1 MSRSVQYL
9 PALLISLILF
19 QCTKPVSPKASK
31 VLLNGVVATVD
42 SSNSMVEAI
51 AIKDDRILALG
62 STVEIQKYIGP
73 ETEVLDVEGA
83 FVMPGFIESHGHF
96 SGLGSSLINLNFMHT
111 KSWDEIVAMVDS
123 AVQQAQPG
131 EWIIGRGWHQE
142 KWTEPLDRSVLGY
155 PYHDRLSAISPDNP
169 VLLSHASGHSVF
181 ANKKAM
187 DLAGINHETPDPF
200 GGEIV
205 RDASGEAIGVFEE
218 TAMSLI
224 RSQYQ
229 DYLKG
234 VSTEEKYS
242 TWLKG
247 IRLAEK
253 DCLSKGITSFE
264 DAGTSVRE
272 LQDYIRLAEKQELNL
287 RLWVMMRD
295 EMSRMQAVADQ
306 YPKINVGNRHFLTI
320 RAVKAYIDGALGS
333 FGAWLLEPYAD
344 KAGFVGQNTTKM
356 EELEQNANLCINH
369 NLQLCI
375 HAIGDRANHQ
385 VIDLY
390 EKTFQAHPDQHD
402 LRWRIEHAQ
411 HIDTADIPRFH
422 QLGIIASMQGI
433 HCTSD
438 APFVEKRLGTFRAK
452 YESYPW
458 RSLWDQG
465 AIIANGTDAPV
476 EDADPIQCYYATVT
490 RKRADNGFTFFPE
503 QCLTRQEALQTYT
516 INGAYAAFEED
527 LKGSLVPGKLADI
540 VVLDTNLLTCPEE
553 AILTTKVLYTL
564 VGGEVKY
571 SANGKQ

>member
-1 MSRSVQYL
+1 M
-9 PALLISLILF
+9 F
-19 QCTKPVSPKASK
+19 KT
-31 VLLNGVVATVD
+31 
-42 SSNSMVEAI
+42 
-51 AIKDDRILALG
+51 
-62 STVEIQKYIGP
+62 
-73 ETEVLDVEGA
+73 
-83 FVMPGFIESHGHF
+83 FF
-96 SGLGSSLINLNFMHT
+96 SI
-111 KSWDEIVAMVDS
+111 
-123 AVQQAQPG
+123 
-131 EWIIGRGWHQE
+131 
-142 KWTEPLDRSVLGY
+142 
-155 PYHDRLSAISPDNP
+155 
-169 VLLSHASGHSVF
+169 F
-181 ANKKAM
+181 A
-187 DLAGINHETPDPF
+187 
-200 GGEIV
+200 
-205 RDASGEAIGVFEE
+205 
-218 TAMSLI
+218 
-224 RSQYQ
+224 
-229 DYLKG
+229 
-234 VSTEEKYS
+234 
-242 TWLKG
+242 
-247 IRLAEK
+247 
-253 DCLSKGITSFE
+253 
-264 DAGTSVRE
+264 
-272 LQDYIRLAEKQELNL
+272 
-287 RLWVMMRD
+287 
-295 EMSRMQAVADQ
+295 
-306 YPKINVGNRHFLTI
+306 
-320 RAVKAYIDGALGS
+320 
-333 FGAWLLEPYAD
+333 
-344 KAGFVGQNTTKM
+344 
-356 EELEQNANLCINH
+356 
-369 NLQLCI
+369 
-375 HAIGDRANHQ
+375 HQ